1 MRFLIQFDQL
11 KRVWQSVNR
20 ISYMFSVINIIETCV
35 LPDWQKI
42 NWKRRGRG
50 EREHVVHCLGVQLVS
65 WLYFLLTSQVLPM
78 ANGKSVRAGVRGS
91 VFIRVLHECIYNR
104 AIVLYNSKTNVLIL
118 IYTHYAL

>member
-1 MRFLIQFDQL
+1 MENEISYPVRPIET
-11 KRVWQSVNR
+11 RWQSVNR

-42 NWKRRGRG
+42 NWKRRGE
-50 EREHVVHCLGVQLVS
+50 ERQRVVHCLGVQLVS

-91 VFIRVLHECIYNR
+91 VFIRVLHECM
-104 AIVLYNSKTNVLIL
+104 
-118 IYTHYAL
+118 HYLLCIIHK